1 MLLENSFRVPV
12 PVDEAWSVLLDVQR
26 VAPCMPGATLS
37 EVDGDSFKGKVKVK
51 VGPIVVIYSGTAEFV
66 EKDAALKRVVIS
78 ATGKETKG
86 AGTAKAIVTATLVPA
101 GDDTEVRVTTDLA
114 ITGKPAQFGR
124 GVMADV
130 SNALI
135 GQFATCLAAD
145 MASSSVESAHDPAN
159 GVLSGDT
166 SPTMGNAVSEPD
178 MDEHAAGVA
187 GASTARPPS
196 AAPDVIDLLGI
207 SRGPV
212 LKRLAPVVAV
222 ILLGALAALL
232 RRRLASR
239 PALSCAA
246 TFVLMAGVS

>member
-12 PVDEAWSVLLDVQR
+12 PVDEAWLVLLDVQR
-26 VAPCMPGATLS
+26 VVPCMPGATLS

-66 EKDAALKRVVIS
+66 EKDAALKRVVMS

-101 GDDTEVRVTTDLA
+101 GDETEVKVTTDLA

-145 MASSSVESAHDPAN
+145 MASSSVESAQAPAN
-159 GVLSGDT
+159 GALSGET
-166 SPTMGNAVSEPD
+166 ASPAMGNAVSEPV
-178 MDEHAAGVA
+178 MDGHAAGVA
-187 GASTARPPS
+187 GASAARPPS
-196 AAPDVIDLLGI
+196 AAPDVIDLLGV

-222 ILLGALAALL
+222 ILLGGALVALL
-232 RRRLASR
+232 RRRLA
-239 PALSCAA
+239 A
-246 TFVLMAGVS
+246 

>member
-26 VAPCMPGATLS
+26 VVPCMPGATLS

-66 EKDAALKRVVIS
+66 EKDAALKRVVMS

-101 GDDTEVRVTTDLA
+101 GDETEVKVTTDLA
-114 ITGKPAQFGR
+114 ITGRPAQFGR

-145 MASSSVESAHDPAN
+145 MASSSVESAQAPAN
-159 GVLSGDT
+159 GALSGET
-166 SPTMGNAVSEPD
+166 ASPAMGNAVSEPV
-178 MDEHAAGVA
+178 MDGHAAG
-187 GASTARPPS
+187 ASAARPPS
-196 AAPDVIDLLGI
+196 AAPDVIDLLGV
-207 SRGPV
+207 SRGPA

-222 ILLGALAALL
+222 ILLGGALVALL
-232 RRRLASR
+232 RRRLA
-239 PALSCAA
+239 A
-246 TFVLMAGVS
+246 

>member
-1 MLLENSFRVPV
+1 VPV

-26 VAPCMPGATLS
+26 VVPCMPGATLS

-66 EKDAALKRVVIS
+66 EKDAALKRVVMS

-101 GDDTEVRVTTDLA
+101 GDETEVKVTTDLA

-145 MASSSVESAHDPAN
+145 MASSSVESAQAPAS
-159 GVLSGDT
+159 GALSGET
-166 SPTMGNAVSEPD
+166 ASPAMGNAVPEPV
-178 MDEHAAGVA
+178 MDGHAAG
-187 GASTARPPS
+187 ASPARPPS
-196 AAPDVIDLLGI
+196 AAPDVIDLLGV

-222 ILLGALAALL
+222 ILLGGALVALL
-232 RRRLASR
+232 RRRLA
-239 PALSCAA
+239 A
-246 TFVLMAGVS
+246 